1 MAFDVA
7 AARSEGYSD
16 QEIAEHLA
24 KSKGYDLPNALKEGY
39 TPAQVI
45 EHLAGTK
52 APDQGDVQKGFNIN
66 PAVGAAYGTGVGTAA
81 ALASAAAGLA
91 ARRLGIPQIAANAP
105 PVDGIPVP
113 RPNVLQRPFEV
124 AERFIAQGQA
134 NNPYRPQGPSDV
146 VNWASGKG
154 EGTGQY
160 GRGYMG
166 GASQE
171 IEANLQRQADALEAR
186 NPGYRV
192 VPGDPNLQLRPAAE
206 VDQMIAKRAA
216 DMNTYNQQV
225 EARANAAAEVR
236 RQKLGELQAKRKSI
250 PYVAPQIPGK
260 IASSLPLAG
269 GALGYN
275 LGNLTNSWDS
285 EEGVSPQDVVSGAGA
300 LGSLTMPFMNKLP
313 PKAKWLA
320 PAIGLGAPLIN
331 QGLDYIQERADG
343 GSIKKALG
351 VLPKAVRQANLRS
364 MTSKSA
370 EPQQMYHGTRASVT
384 GDQGLTQFRP
394 NPETGLTFVT
404 PDPKFAERYM
414 YTPGKGTEGGAIYPV
429 NVQVANPFDY
439 QNAQHVT
446 ALADALKKPSLRSEF
461 ASGDWRRLEYPE
473 TIKAIKGLGHDA
485 MYVEE
490 YGTKNLGLFDPNK
503 IKSSIGNRGTYD
515 TSVPDIN
522 MATGGIVPGYAGGKE
537 VVSGLN
543 NLTKLLSKYKSSSY
557 ENLPKISDIPGI
569 SMGPGGLL
577 KPSPIAPGQELYR
590 QASPKS
596 VEDFLHPRA
605 NKFDY
610 NPFFVADTP
619 DLALGQG
626 SNTGA
631 NIIFRP
637 NSLSGKENIK
647 PVPGH
652 LTGREYKT
660 DIVAPQSIS
669 HFSLDNP
676 SDFRNLDPF
685 TRRSINQNFER
696 LDDPDFMSFVRKFTG
711 NVPGYADGKLV
722 NKMSDFVRGYLH
734 NTKVNPNPL
743 VGTRYD
749 VKDLGGLTPVNPI
762 QLESLRGKMLQT
774 NPWDVM
780 SRNYQINS
788 VSGTPLTSPI
798 ITHGGQGYTR
808 DIQHILDQIG
818 GASNEGI
825 AKRVQNRANI
835 ASREGERMGGTGE
848 VVNAPS
854 IMAPQSVNFAMPTTQ
869 LYMDLLKQSEL
880 SPQRLKELS
889 NFLKANP
896 KHSNMFDLSDPRVM
910 KSFEESPTYR
920 KAFLEMMQKK
930 EGQKLL
936 NVNTEDVLA
945 SMRDPNLAG
954 VPAGFMGHTGIN
966 MQPGASIRPSKNI
979 TYSHDV
985 PGTYAG
991 SLPHTPVSVMLNKP
1005 FQPIADQLR
1014 KQYPDA
1020 SESQI
1025 IGWASDALG
1034 KRNKNVSELVND
1046 EMINRVGQYHEG
1058 LKQGKFAME
1067 DVPGALNY
1075 LSKPGA
1081 YAEGGGV
1088 PGYADGKSVAKLPE
1102 KVVKAYKLFRTDPKQ
1117 PDNLYPLFVH
1127 ANEPVTVGQWLEA
1140 KAGEMVGDK
1149 VKSKLG
1155 PLAYRPGWHA
1165 GDLPVATHIGSK
1177 SSSTLKAPDTRP
1189 SNQVWAEVEMPA
1201 DVDWQSVALE
1211 RATRNK
1217 RGEVIPRTA
1226 HITDQVPLGGHYRY
1240 KTNPNMTG
1248 EWLIGGNMKVNRV
1261 LTDDEVRAINEAAGV
1276 ADLPRREGFA
1286 QGGGLY
1292 ANGKR

>member
-24 KSKGYDLPNALKEGY
+24 KSKGYDLPNALKEGHSH
-39 TPAQVI
+39 AQVI

-66 PAVGAAYGTGVGTAA
+66 PAIGAAYGTGVGTAA

-91 ARRLGIPQIAANAP
+91 ARRLGVPQMAAIAP

-113 RPNVLQRPFEV
+113 RPNVLQRPYEV
-124 AERFIAQGQA
+124 AERFMAQGQA
-134 NNPYRPQGPSDV
+134 NNPYLPKGPSDV
-146 VNWASGKG
+146 INWASGKG

-171 IEANLQRQADALEAR
+171 IEANLQRQADLLEAK
-186 NPGYRV
+186 NPGYKV
-192 VPGDPNLQLRPAAE
+192 VPGDSNLQLKPAAE
-206 VDQMIAKRAA
+206 VDQMIAQRAA
-216 DMNTYNQQV
+216 NMSTYNQQV

-236 RQKLGELQAKRKSI
+236 RQKLGELQAGRKSI
-250 PYVAPQIPGK
+250 PYMAPQIPGK
-260 IASSLPLAG
+260 VASSLPVAG
-269 GALGYN
+269 GAFGYN
-275 LGNLTNSWDS
+275 AMDLINRSDD
-285 EEGVSPQDVVSGAGA
+285 ERGVTAQDVVSGAGA
-300 LGSLTMPFMNKLP
+300 LGSLAMPFMNKLP

-320 PAIGLGAPLIN
+320 PAVGLGAPLVN
-331 QGLDYIQERADG
+331 KGLDYIQERADG

-351 VLPKAVRQANLRS
+351 VLPKMVRQANLRS

-370 EPQQMYHGTRASVT
+370 EPQQMYHGTKSSVT
-384 GDQGLTQFRP
+384 GDQGITQFRP

-429 NVQVANPFDY
+429 NVQVTNPFDY

-485 MYVEE
+485 MYMEE

-522 MATGGIVPGYAGGKE
+522 MASGG
-537 VVSGLN
+537 S
-543 NLTKLLSKYKSSSY
+543 
-557 ENLPKISDIPGI
+557 
-569 SMGPGGLL
+569 
-577 KPSPIAPGQELYR
+577 
-590 QASPKS
+590 
-596 VEDFLHPRA
+596 
-605 NKFDY
+605 
-610 NPFFVADTP
+610 
-619 DLALGQG
+619 
-626 SNTGA
+626 
-631 NIIFRP
+631 
-637 NSLSGKENIK
+637 
-647 PVPGH
+647 
-652 LTGREYKT
+652 
-660 DIVAPQSIS
+660 
-669 HFSLDNP
+669 
-676 SDFRNLDPF
+676 
-685 TRRSINQNFER
+685 
-696 LDDPDFMSFVRKFTG
+696 
-711 NVPGYADGKLV
+711 VPGYADGKLV

-762 QLESLRGKMLQT
+762 QLEALRGKMLQT

-780 SRNYQINS
+780 SRNYQING
-788 VSGTPLTSPI
+788 VSGVPLTSPI

-818 GASNEGI
+818 GASNEAI
-825 AKRVQNRANI
+825 AKRVQGRANI
-835 ASREGERMGGTGE
+835 ASREGERLGGTGE

-854 IMAPQSVNFAMPTTQ
+854 TMAPQSVNFAMPTTQ
-869 LYMDLLKQSEL
+869 LYMDLLKQAEL

-991 SLPHTPVSVMLNKP
+991 SLPDTPVSVMLNKP

-1014 KQYPDA
+1014 KKYPEA
-1020 SESQI
+1020 SENQI

-1058 LKQGKFAME
+1058 VKQGKFAKE
-1067 DVPGALNY
+1067 DVKGALNY
-1075 LSKPGA
+1075 LSTPGV
-1081 YAEGGGV
+1081 YAEGGSV

-1102 KVVKAYKLFRTDPKQ
+1102 KIVKAYKLFRTNPKE
-1117 PDNLYPLFVH
+1117 PNTIYPLFVN
-1127 ANEPVTVGQWLEA
+1127 AKEPVPIGEWVDA
-1140 KAGEMVGDK
+1140 KAGEMVGDR
-1149 VKSKLG
+1149 VKSTLG
-1155 PLAYRPGWHA
+1155 TMAYRPGWHA
-1165 GDLPVATHIGSK
+1165 GDVPASTHIGGISDPKTMSK
-1177 SSSTLKAPDTRP
+1177 PNYRK
-1189 SNQVWAEVEMPA
+1189 NNEVWAEVEMPA
-1201 DVDWQSVALE
+1201 DVDWQSIALE
-1211 RATRNK
+1211 RAARNK
-1217 RGEVIPRTA
+1217 QGEIIPKTA
-1226 HITDQVPLGGHYRY
+1226 HITDQVPFGGHYRY

-1248 EWLIGGNMKVNRV
+1248 DWMIGGSMKVNRI
-1261 LTDDEVRAINEAAGV
+1261 LADDEVRAINEAAGV
-1276 ADLPRREGFA
+1276 SDLPRFTPLKEFDKSLRKRIEEAGGLPPVEGFA
-1286 QGGGLY
+1286 QGGHATAAWQRSEGKNPEGGLNAAGRASY
-1292 ANGKR
+1292 NRETGGNLQPPVSSEAAKSSPKKAARRKSFCARMEGNPGPMKDENGKPTRKALALRKWDC